1 MLINASKVKKYALE
15 NAPKGKKQI
24 SRTFLEAVDFET
36 RQAINRRLN
45 HHDNKC
51 GGRKTLV

>member
-1 MLINASKVKKYALE
+1 MLINSSKVKKYALE
-15 NAPKGKKQI
+15 NAPKGKTRI
-24 SRTFLEAVDFET
+24 SRQFLEAVEIET
-36 RQAINRRLN
+36 RQAIARRLN